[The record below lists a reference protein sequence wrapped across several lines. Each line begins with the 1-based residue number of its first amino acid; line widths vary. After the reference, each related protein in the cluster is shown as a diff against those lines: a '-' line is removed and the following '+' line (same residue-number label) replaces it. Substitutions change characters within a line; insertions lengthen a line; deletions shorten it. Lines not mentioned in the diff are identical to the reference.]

1 MERGIMDKIHISDL
15 KVFARHGVY
24 EAENT
29 LGQMFL
35 VSAAMYLDARPA
47 GLADDMD
54 KSVSYGVI
62 ARHITQYMQEH
73 TCNLIEAVAEQL
85 AEEILSYP
93 YIKQVT
99 VEVKKPWAP
108 VGLPLDYVSVEI
120 TRSWHTAYI
129 ALGSNMGDKEAYLRA
144 GIAHLE
150 QCKGII
156 VEQVSSFLTTEP
168 YGVTEQDEFLNGCM
182 KVRTTLSPLELLAKM
197 QEAENAADRV
207 RTMHWGP
214 RTLDLDLLFYDDQ
227 VIDSEMLTVPHPEIP
242 KRTFVLE
249 PMAELAPWLRHPLN
263 HMTIREMLDRLQQPE
278 ESVS

>member
-1 MERGIMDKIHISDL
+1 MDKIHISDL

-35 VSAAMYLDARPA
+35 VNATMYLDARPA

-62 ARHITQYMQEH
+62 ARHITAYMQQH
-73 TCNLIEAVAEQL
+73 TCKLLEAVAEQL

-99 VEVKKPWAP
+99 IEVKKPWAP
-108 VGLPLDYVSVEI
+108 VGLPLEYVSVEI
-120 TRSWHTAYI
+120 TRGWHTAYI
-129 ALGSNMGDKEAYLRA
+129 ALGSNMGDKEGYLRA

-150 QCKGII
+150 SCKGII
-156 VEQVSSFLTTEP
+156 VEQVSSFKTTEP

-182 KVRTTLSPLELLAKM
+182 KIRTTLPPFELLAKL
-197 QEAENAADRV
+197 QEAESASDRV
-207 RTMHWGP
+207 RTLRWGP
-214 RTLDLDLLFYDDQ
+214 RTLDMDLLFYDDA
-227 VIDSEMLTVPHPEIP
+227 VIDSETLTVPHPEIP

-263 HMTIREMLDRLQQPE
+263 QMTIREMLDHLQQR
-278 ESVS
+278 SQ